1 MNTKKINAFTLSE
14 MLVVLVV
21 SSILISMAFVA
32 VSMVQKQVYLIQK
45 NLSKKQQL
53 LFFEA
58 TLLRDFNTHRVF
70 FIKQENSLLLTSSK
84 DSISYTF
91 FDDFVIRGTDTIKI
105 SFENKTLFLDGAMVT
120 DGEIDAIA
128 LNLLSSYANAQ
139 LFLQKTKGATF
150 YLNK

>member
-21 SSILISMAFVA
+21 SSILISMAFVV

-70 FIKQENSLLLTSSK
+70 FIKEENSLLLKSGK

>member
-1 MNTKKINAFTLSE
+1 MQTKKINAFTLSE

-21 SSILISMAFVA
+21 SCILISMTFVA

-53 LFFEA
+53 HFFEA
-58 TLLRDFNTHRVF
+58 TLLRDFNTHRVC
-70 FIKQENSLLLTSSK
+70 FIKEKNSLLLKNTK
-84 DSISYTF
+84 DSISYVF
-91 FDDFVIRGTDTIKI
+91 FDDFVIRKTDTIKI
-105 SFENKTLFLDGAMVT
+105 SFENKKLFLEGAIVT

-128 LNLLSSYANAQ
+128 LNLLSSYADAQ
-139 LFLQKTKGATF
+139 LFLQKTKDATF

>member
-70 FIKQENSLLLTSSK
+70 FIKEENSLLLKSGK

>member
-21 SSILISMAFVA
+21 SSILISMAFVV

-70 FIKQENSLLLTSSK
+70 FIKEENSLLLKSGK

-105 SFENKTLFLDGAMVT
+105 SFENKTLFLNGAMVT

>member
-139 LFLQKTKGATF
+139 LFLQKIKGATF

>member
-120 DGEIDAIA
+120 DGEIDAIS